1 MATPPQSGG
10 VAFSGKRN
18 APILGRMVKRS
29 RPILLTVVT
38 VILAT
43 PALGQQAPPPAAP
56 EAPTGTSRTSPA
68 APPSDQ
74 QVAQDL
80 LDRLFGQLHG
90 AKDEASAKMIEDAIW
105 KLWSRSGSPTA
116 DALIIQAVRA
126 MEAGQRQTAL
136 RILDTVI
143 DDQPTFAEAWNK
155 RATLFYMMGE
165 YDRSL
170 ADIAH
175 VLELEPRHF
184 GALTGLGTILNDRGK
199 KAEALKAFRRAL
211 SIHPFLDGA
220 RKALQQI
227 EPETEQK
234 I

>member
-1 MATPPQSGG
+1 MNAILRPVFPSVGAGALALALVPLAVAQQSPLPP
-10 VAFSGKRN
+10 
-18 APILGRMVKRS
+18 APE
-29 RPILLTVVT
+29 
-38 VILAT
+38 A
-43 PALGQQAPPPAAP
+43 PAETAVPAAPPAAP
-56 EAPTGTSRTSPA
+56 PT
-68 APPSDQ
+68 DQ
-74 QVAQDL
+74 QLAQDL

-116 DALIIQAVRA
+116 DVLIVQAVRA
-126 MEAGQRQTAL
+126 MEAGQRSTAL

-143 DDQPTFAEAWNK
+143 EDQPTFAEAWNK
-155 RATLFYMMGE
+155 RATLFYMMGD

-211 SIHPFLDGA
+211 SIHPFLEGA
-220 RKALQQI
+220 RKALQQL

>member
-1 MATPPQSGG
+1 MTEPL
-10 VAFSGKRN
+10 R
-18 APILGRMVKRS
+18 
-29 RPILLTVVT
+29 
-38 VILAT
+38 
-43 PALGQQAPPPAAP
+43 PALLAAFVMVLAPVALAQQPPLPSAP
-56 EAPTGTSRTSPA
+56 EAPAETNVP
-68 APPSDQ
+68 APPPPVPNDQ

-80 LDRLFGQLHG
+80 LDRLFGQLHA
-90 AKDEASAKMIEDAIW
+90 AKDEASAKVIEDAIW

-116 DALIIQAVRA
+116 DVLIVQAVRA

-136 RILDTVI
+136 RILDTI
-143 DDQPTFAEAWNK
+143 IEDQPTFAEAWNK
-155 RATLFYMMGE
+155 RATLYFMMGD

-184 GALTGLGTILNDRGK
+184 GALTGLGTILTDRGK

-211 SIHPFLDGA
+211 SIDPFLEGA

>member
-1 MATPPQSGG
+1 MTESL
-10 VAFSGKRN
+10 S
-18 APILGRMVKRS
+18 
-29 RPILLTVVT
+29 
-38 VILAT
+38 
-43 PALGQQAPPPAAP
+43 PALLAAIVLALAPAALAQQPSLPSAP
-56 EAPTGTSRTSPA
+56 EAPPETNVP
-68 APPSDQ
+68 APPPPVPNDQ

-80 LDRLFGQLHG
+80 LDRLFGQLHA
-90 AKDEASAKMIEDAIW
+90 AKDEASAKVIEDAIW

-116 DALIIQAVRA
+116 DVLIVQAVRA

-136 RILDTVI
+136 RILDTI
-143 DDQPTFAEAWNK
+143 IEDQPTFAEAWNK
-155 RATLFYMMGE
+155 RATLYYMMGD

-184 GALTGLGTILNDRGK
+184 GALTGLGTILTDRGK

-211 SIHPFLDGA
+211 SIDPFLEGA

>member
-1 MATPPQSGG
+1 MTE
-10 VAFSGKRN
+10 R
-18 APILGRMVKRS
+18 L
-29 RPILLTVVT
+29 RPVLLTAFAMA
-38 VILAT
+38 LA
-43 PALGQQAPPPAAP
+43 PAALAQQSPLPSGP
-56 EAPTGTSRTSPA
+56 EAPAETTVPPPQPRA
-68 APPSDQ
+68 AASDQ
-74 QVAQDL
+74 QLAQDL
-80 LDRLFGQLHG
+80 LDRLFGQLHA

-116 DALIIQAVRA
+116 DVLIVQAVQA

-143 DDQPTFAEAWNK
+143 EDQPTFAEAWNK
-155 RATLFYMMGE
+155 RATLYYMMGD

-199 KAEALKAFRRAL
+199 KAEALKAYRRAL
-211 SIHPFLDGA
+211 AIHPFLEGA
-220 RKALQQI
+220 KKALQQI

>member
-1 MATPPQSGG
+1 MPQPQP
-10 VAFSGKRN
+10 R
-18 APILGRMVKRS
+18 
-29 RPILLTVVT
+29 
-38 VILAT
+38 
-43 PALGQQAPPPAAP
+43 AA
-56 EAPTGTSRTSPA
+56 
-68 APPSDQ
+68 PSDQ
-74 QVAQDL
+74 QLAQDL
-80 LDRLFGQLHG
+80 LDRLFGQLHA
-90 AKDEASAKMIEDAIW
+90 AKDEASAKIIEDAIW

-116 DALIIQAVRA
+116 DVLIVQAVQA

-143 DDQPTFAEAWNK
+143 EDQPTFAEAWNK
-155 RATLFYMMGE
+155 RATLYYMMGD

-199 KAEALKAFRRAL
+199 KAEALKAYRRAL
-211 SIHPFLDGA
+211 AIDPFLEGA
-220 RKALQQI
+220 KKALQQI